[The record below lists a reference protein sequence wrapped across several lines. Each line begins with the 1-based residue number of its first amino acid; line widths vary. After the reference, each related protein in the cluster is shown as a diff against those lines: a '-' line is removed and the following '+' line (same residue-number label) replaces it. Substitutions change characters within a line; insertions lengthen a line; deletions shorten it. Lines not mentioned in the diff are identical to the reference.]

1 MRSFLAFS
9 LLLALVGCGDDDT
22 NPNVDSGMP
31 VDGGTDGTMPD
42 PDSGTDAGDTCEA
55 VPNDPTYA
63 FESNFVEGAS
73 SVAYDGQVFRQLLIE
88 DLKTFV
94 GRLGTIVDA
103 DSTGLFDTEEEVIAA
118 LDFYYRFDA
127 SSEEEEILFS
137 TTPESLQSTWGE
149 VSSGKDLVSKVAGND
164 ASTDHREWEAGDFRG
179 WSSELGGVEV
189 TSPETLVQAMF
200 TALAQNAVARANG
213 EQPRG
218 PGDEE
223 LPVYVL
229 PNGLD
234 LQQLL
239 QKFLVMSIN
248 FSQGADDYLDDDVE
262 NKGLLSANTRD
273 GENPWT
279 ILEHQ
284 WDEGFG
290 YFGAARDYDLYTDDE
305 IAAAGGRPDWQLV
318 HDTNGDCRID
328 FQSEVNFGASGNAA
342 KRDRGAT
349 TDVDFTGD
357 AFSAFVAGRALIASV
372 EGPLSEEQLTTLRGH
387 RDVIVSAWEKAY
399 AATVVHYIND
409 VLADMEAFGTE
420 TYSFVD
426 HAKHWGEM
434 KGFALGLQ
442 FNPRSPLH
450 ESAGEGTLF
459 EQLHAFLRDA
469 PVLATATEGEIS
481 AYREELLSARAL
493 LGEAYE
499 FAEEDVANW

>member
-9 LLLALVGCGDDDT
+9 LLLSLVGCGDDDV
-22 NPNVDSGMP
+22 NPDVDSGTP
-31 VDGGTDGTMPD
+31 VDGGTDATTPD

-55 VPNDPTYA
+55 TPNDPTYA

-73 SVAYDGQVFRQLLIE
+73 SVAYDGQVFRNLLIE

-94 GRLGTIVDA
+94 GRLGTLVDA

-137 TTPESLQSTWGE
+137 TTPDALQTTWGE

-164 ASTDHREWEAGDFRG
+164 ASTDHRAWEEGEFRG

-200 TALAQNAVARANG
+200 SALAQNAVARANG

-248 FSQGADDYLDDDVE
+248 FSQGTDDYLDDDVAD
-262 NKGLLSANTRD
+262 KGLLAANTRD
-273 GENPWT
+273 GENAFT

-290 YFGAARDYDLYTDDE
+290 YFGAARDYDQYTDDE
-305 IAAAGGRPDWQLV
+305 IAAAGGRPDWQLF

-328 FQSEVNFGASGNAA
+328 FQSEVNFAASGNAA

-357 AFSAFVAGRALIASV
+357 AFAAFLAGRALIASV
-372 EGPLSEEQLTTLRGH
+372 EGPLSEEQLDTLRGH
-387 RDVIVSAWEKAY
+387 RDTIVSAWEKAY
-399 AATVVHYIND
+399 AATVVHYVND

-459 EQLHAFLRDA
+459 EQLHGFLRDA

-481 AYREELLSARAL
+481 AYREALESARAL
-493 LGEAYE
+493 LRDAYD
-499 FAEEDVANW
+499 FTEEDVANW

>member
-1 MRSFLAFS
+1 MRSFRAFS
-9 LLLALVGCGDDDT
+9 LLLALMGCGDDD
-22 NPNVDSGMP
+22 NPGIDSGMP
-31 VDGGTDGTMPD
+31 TDGGLDATPEIDAG
-42 PDSGTDAGDTCEA
+42 PDSGGPTCDA

-63 FESNFVEGAS
+63 FESRFVPGES

-88 DLKTFV
+88 DLKTFI
-94 GRLGTIVDA
+94 GRLGDIVDA

-137 TTPESLQSTWGE
+137 TTPDALQSTWVE
-149 VSSGKDLVSKVAGND
+149 VSSGKDLVGKVAGND
-164 ASTDHREWEAGDFRG
+164 ASTDHREWEAGGFRG
-179 WSSELGGVEV
+179 WTTELGGVEV

-200 TALAQNAVARANG
+200 AALAQNAVLRAEG
-213 EQPRG
+213 DQPRG
-218 PGDEE
+218 PGGEE

-234 LQQLL
+234 LQQLV

-248 FSQGADDYLDDDVE
+248 FSQGVDDYLDDDVE
-262 NKGLLSANTRD
+262 NKGLLSANTQD
-273 GENPWT
+273 GDNPYST
-279 ILEHQ
+279 LEHQ
-284 WDEGFG
+284 WDEAFG
-290 YFGAARDYDLYTDDE
+290 YFGAARDYDQYTDDE

-357 AFSAFVAGRALIASV
+357 AFAAFVAGRALIASV
-372 EGPLSEEQLTTLRGH
+372 DGPLSDEQLTTLRGH
-387 RDVIVSAWEKAY
+387 RDAAERAWEGAY

-420 TYSFVD
+420 EYSFLD

-450 ESAGEGTLF
+450 DLSGDGTLF
-459 EQLHAFLRDA
+459 EQLHAFLGDA
-469 PVLATATEGEIS
+469 PVLAAASDEDVAAYGE
-481 AYREELLSARAL
+481 ALLSARAL
-493 LGEAYE
+493 LREAYD
-499 FAEEDVANW
+499 FAEEDVASW